1 MSGVKLVGT
10 GSAMPSRTVTND
22 DLAKIVDTS
31 DEWIRTRT
39 GIGERHYCTPEE
51 NHGQL
56 ALRAAQCALDDAGIA
71 AQDVGICLVATF
83 TSSNATPSTA
93 CLLQRD
99 LGLAEDTLC
108 LDLNAA
114 CAGFVYALHVAE
126 QLLLDSPRPYALV
139 VGADAVSRVLDFTDR
154 STCVLFGDGAGAAVL
169 RAQADASPLYAVW
182 GSRGDDVSLC
192 APSEEGGTAV
202 IPRLRMDGRAVFR
215 FATEILPACTQK
227 VLERAGLDIA
237 QVDRFVFHQA
247 NQRIVDLAVKK
258 LGADPKR
265 CGGNIART
273 GNTSAASV
281 AILLDELCRTGA
293 LVSGGRA
300 LCVGFGAGLTWAGA
314 LLERA

>member
-1 MSGVKLVGT
+1 MS
-10 GSAMPSRTVTND
+10 
-22 DLAKIVDTS
+22 
-31 DEWIRTRT
+31 
-39 GIGERHYCTPEE
+39 
-51 NHGQL
+51 
-56 ALRAAQCALDDAGIA
+56 AAQRALDDDGIS
-71 AQDVGICLVATF
+71 AQDVGVCLVATF
-83 TSSNATPSTA
+83 TSTNATPSTA

-108 LDLNAA
+108 LDVNAA

-139 VGADAVSRVLDFTDR
+139 IGVDAVSRVLDFTDR

-169 RAQADASPLYAVW
+169 RAQNDASPLYAAW

-192 APSEEGGTAV
+192 APSEEDGSAV

-215 FATEILPACTQK
+215 FAIEMLPACTKK
-227 VLERAGLDIA
+227 VLERAGIEA
-237 QVDRFVFHQA
+237 SQVDRFVFHQA
-247 NQRIVDLAVKK
+247 NQRIVDVAVKK
-258 LGADPKR
+258 LGVDPAR

-293 LVSGGRA
+293 LASGERA